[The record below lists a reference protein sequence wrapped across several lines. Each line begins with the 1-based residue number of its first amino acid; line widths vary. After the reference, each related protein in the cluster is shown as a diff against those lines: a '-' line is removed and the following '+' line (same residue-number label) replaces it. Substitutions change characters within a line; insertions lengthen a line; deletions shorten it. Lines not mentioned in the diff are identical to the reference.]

1 MEPLQTRAAVDLP
14 GGLCI
19 PLSELRFSFARSPG
33 PGGQHVNKVNTRVE
47 VRFDLAA
54 SPSLPEQL
62 RRRALA
68 RLGGRLNRAGQLVVA
83 SSRHRSQSR
92 NRQDCVERFRAL
104 LAEALRPPAPRRRR
118 TRPGRAAIARR
129 REAKKH
135 HSRKKSLRKRPDPE

>member
-14 GGLCI
+14 GGLRI

-135 HSRKKSLRKRPDPE
+135 QSRKKSLRKRPDPE

>member
-1 MEPLQTRAAVDLP
+1 MEPLQTRGAVDLP
-14 GGLCI
+14 GGIRI

-47 VRFDLAA
+47 LRFDLAA
-54 SPSLPEQL
+54 SSLPVEL
-62 RRRALA
+62 RQRALA
-68 RLGGRLNRAGQLVVA
+68 RLGARLNRAGQLVVA
-83 SSRHRSQSR
+83 SSRHRSQGR

-104 LAEALRPPAPRRRR
+104 LAEALRPPGPRRRR

-135 HSRKKSLRKRPDPE
+135 HSRKKSLRRRPDPE

>member
-14 GGLCI
+14 GGLRI

-47 VRFDLAA
+47 LRFDLAA

-68 RLGGRLNRAGQLVVA
+68 RLEGRLNRAGQLVVG

-135 HSRKKSLRKRPDPE
+135 QSRKKSLRKRPDPE